1 MARGMA
7 IPMAVTG
14 RGGAQLLQGSE
25 YTRQVIQV
33 GLTPNTSRNPFQ
45 PGDGVEV
52 GIDERIVF
60 ADAIQAMAL
69 GRRSVTRFFARIREH
84 GIAKLAPD
92 GGLRMSGVREELV
105 ARVAYVDLDA
115 DKADEVRSDLRTPSV
130 PRGV

>member
-1 MARGMA
+1 MARGMN
-7 IPMAVTG
+7 IPVTVTG
-14 RGGAQLLQGSE
+14 RGGAKLLQGSE

-45 PGDGVEV
+45 PGDGKDL
-52 GIDERIVF
+52 GIDERVVF
-60 ADAIQAMAL
+60 ADEVQALAL

-92 GGLRMSGVREELV
+92 GGLRISGAREELV

-115 DKADEVRSDLRTPSV
+115 DKADEVRSDLRTP
-130 PRGV
+130 RGV